1 MKNIRIRDVLAI
13 VANIVLVAIEILGI
27 RMSLLEDGVIE
38 LQYYTEIANIFSL
51 IAAIV
56 YVVSLI
62 IAIFKE
68 KEIPKL
74 VSLLKYMSVIS
85 LVLTLI
91 IVLVVLAPFYNNAFS
106 ALLFSGSYL
115 FYHTLAPIVALIS
128 FMFIEDHNI
137 KGVKDSLIGT
147 SITILYAI
155 VMIILNV
162 TRTIVGPYPFLLVYK
177 NTFGMSVAWFI
188 GIVGGTFLIAELI
201 GFVSSK
207 GKRVIK

>member
-91 IVLVVLAPFYNNAFS
+91 IVLVVLAPFYNNAFN